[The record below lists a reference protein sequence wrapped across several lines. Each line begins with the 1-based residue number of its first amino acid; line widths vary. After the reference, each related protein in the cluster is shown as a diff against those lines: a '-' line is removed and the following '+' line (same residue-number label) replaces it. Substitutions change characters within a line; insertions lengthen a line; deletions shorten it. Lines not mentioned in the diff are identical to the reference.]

1 MAEWKFSDPPNVA
14 VFLDKGIV
22 IRGDWIAYVSHDDD
36 DGSWQ
41 FHNSEPGPV
50 DEGDIMIASLQN
62 VVQRDESILAL
73 ADLPEGWHACRTSKS
88 SPWQRA
94 KSRPMPSNDNE

>member
-1 MAEWKFSDPPNVA
+1 MSEWTFSDPPNVA
-14 VFLDKGIV
+14 VFVHRSIFKRD
-22 IRGDWIAYVSHDDD
+22 DWIAHVSHDDE

-50 DEGDIMIASLQN
+50 EDGDIMIVSLQN
-62 VVQRDESILAL
+62 VVKRDESILEL
-73 ADLPEGWHACRTSKS
+73 ADLPEGWHAWRSSKS

-94 KSRPMPSNDNE
+94 KSRPVGFNDDD